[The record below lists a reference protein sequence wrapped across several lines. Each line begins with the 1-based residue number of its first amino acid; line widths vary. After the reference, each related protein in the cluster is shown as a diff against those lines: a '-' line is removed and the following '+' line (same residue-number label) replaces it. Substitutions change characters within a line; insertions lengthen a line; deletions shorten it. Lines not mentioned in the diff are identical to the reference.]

1 MHTRLV
7 LSLALTAALVGG
19 ALTVP
24 AAYARLAGGEHAP
37 RPRADV
43 AATAGIDVDFDG
55 ELLSWAVLDHDTGE
69 LAGSANL
76 AETSSTESMIKVWF
90 AADYLRAVGDRSP
103 SDTMIANAETAI
115 RDSDD
120 DAANA
125 LYAAAG
131 GAASIDRLIDKCKL
145 TETAKNTTGPYAGW
159 WSFTRMSARDAARM
173 GECIADGTA
182 AGPTW
187 TDWILDQMSSVRG
200 DLADQQER
208 RGGGRWGIIDG
219 LPAEVVADGR
229 IGIKNGWTP
238 LYADE
243 TWRVN
248 CLAVTDEW
256 SMAVLLR
263 YPLDA
268 GLEYGARTCAAV
280 AEQVVGDPGAG
291 ATEIL
296 AAR

>member
-1 MHTRLV
+1 MQTRLV
-7 LSLALTAALVGG
+7 LLLALTAALLGG

-24 AAYARLAGGEHAP
+24 TAYARLAGDEP
-37 RPRADV
+37 RPAVDV
-43 AATAGIDVDFDG
+43 AATAGIEVDFDG
-55 ELLSWAVLDHDTGE
+55 ELLSWAVLDHDSGA

-76 AETSSTESMIKVWF
+76 AETNSAESMIKVWF
-90 AADYLRAVGDRSP
+90 AADYLRALGDRSP
-103 SDTMIANAETAI
+103 SDAMIGNAETAI

-131 GAASIDRLIDKCKL
+131 GAASIDRLIDRCKL
-145 TETAKNTTGPYAGW
+145 TETEKNTSGPYAGW

-187 TDWILDQMSSVRG
+187 TDWILDQMSNVRG

-208 RGGGRWGIIDG
+208 RGGGHWGIIDG

-229 IGIKNGWTP
+229 VGIKNGWTP

-248 CLAVTDEW
+248 CLAVTEEW

-263 YPLDA
+263 YPLDS
-268 GLEYGARTCAAV
+268 GLEYGAQACAAV
-280 AEQVVGDPGAG
+280 AEQLAGDPDAG
-291 ATEIL
+291 ATGIL